1 MPSTDEE
8 KRRPKS
14 HEQRQCTSLS
24 SEISK
29 RNFLSRN
36 PSFSCA
42 VLSALGNNAELLYHN
57 HTGDSTFR
65 YSYPLIQYKRIQKK
79 AAIFCIGEGVD
90 AIGQFL
96 SAQKF
101 DIHLGER
108 PIQLAIETVYP
119 KRNLVQT
126 WDSTFRYHLRNW
138 LALNSENYQKYK
150 ELDEI
155 TARISFLENI
165 LIGNLLSFAK
175 GMKIEIKN
183 QIVCKLLS
191 MDEPRLTTVKGV
203 RMMTFDVEFKS
214 NLSLPDYM
222 GLGKHV
228 SIGYGTVVRAYNTEN
243 NHKE

>member
-1 MPSTDEE
+1 MQPSNKEI
-8 KRRPKS
+8 PKAMKQNNIQVFLVKFQNEISS
-14 HEQRQCTSLS
+14 HEIPLFRGAIL
-24 SEISK
+24 
-29 RNFLSRN
+29 N
-36 PSFSCA
+36 
-42 VLSALGNNAELLYHN
+42 ALGDNAELLYHN
-57 HTGDSTFR
+57 HTSESTFR

-96 SAQKF
+96 AAQKF
-101 DIHLGER
+101 DLHLGER
-108 PIQLAIETVYP
+108 PVHLAIETVYP

-175 GMKIEIKN
+175 GMKIDIKE
-183 QIVCKLLS
+183 QIVCKMLTL
-191 MDEPRLTTVKGV
+191 DEPRLTTVKGV
-203 RMMTFDVEFKS
+203 KMMAFDAEFKT

-222 GLGKHV
+222 GIGKHA
-228 SIGYGTVVRAYNTEN
+228 SIGYGTIVRAYNKEN
-243 NHKE
+243 KN